1 MSSISQQNK
10 ASTSAEADIKW
21 YSLTAADVA
30 DRLQVDPAKGL
41 SAAEVQQRLQKYGSN
56 VLEEAK
62 PEPAWK
68 RFFKQYKEYMQIV
81 LIVAAVVSLLIGQYT
96 TFVLLVLLTLF
107 NAWLGY
113 HQEGKAA
120 ASAAALSKTMKSVTK
135 VRRDGVAQEVSAD
148 QVVPGDIVLV
158 DAGDRVPADGRVIIA
173 ATLSI
178 EEGALTGESAA
189 VEKNTDAIIKPDVA
203 LGDRTNMAFMNTNV
217 TRGHGEILVTKT
229 GMGTEVGHIANMLSA
244 EKTEKSPLTKQIDQ
258 LTIFIIIMALIA
270 FVMIIVT
277 GLAQGQSF
285 SVLFNIG
292 VALAIGAIPDA
303 LPAVVTT
310 ILSMGTVAMAKKNAI
325 MKSLPAVET
334 LGSTS
339 AINSDKTG
347 TLTMNQMTVSEF
359 STAAHRYTVSGQG
372 YSFEGQV
379 QRTTGEAE
387 TNLDYVMFPCALCN
401 NSDIQDGA
409 VVGDPTE
416 GALYVLAQ
424 KGGVDVKAFR
434 QNYPRIT
441 SVPFDSEYKFM
452 ATFHN
457 IKDASGKPVVRAYVK
472 GAPDVIVGRSTSGR
486 MPDEKSQP
494 LTDELRQKIMT
505 ENARMAG
512 QGLRVLAF
520 AQREFDP
527 ATFDPNADPMP
538 LMQELELCALIAE
551 VDPPRSEAKKAIAA
565 AHEAGIQVR
574 MITGDFA
581 VTAAAIAKEL
591 GIGGRAVTGAEFMGL
606 SDEEAAKQV
615 GEIGVIARVAPE
627 HKVRLVKVLQG
638 MGNIVAMTGDG
649 VNDAPAIKAADIGVA
664 MGITGT
670 DVTKES
676 AKMILADDNF
686 ATIVTA
692 VDEGRI
698 IYDNLQKF
706 LRLQI
711 ANLFMFILAFL
722 GSAVFAIAGTAFLS
736 LSRSCGSIS
745 PS

>member
-1 MSSISQQNK
+1 MSSKSQPNK
-10 ASTSAEADIKW
+10 ASGSAEADIKW
-21 YSLTAADVA
+21 YGLTSAEAT

-56 VLEEAK
+56 VLEAAK
-62 PEPAWK
+62 PEPGWK

-81 LIVAAVVSLLIGQYT
+81 LLVAAVVSLLIGEYR
-96 TFVLLVLLTLF
+96 TFVLLILLTLL

-120 ASAAALSKTMKSVTK
+120 ASAAALSKTMKTVTK
-135 VRRDGVAQEVSAD
+135 VRRDGVTQEVNAE
-148 QVVPGDIVLV
+148 QVVPGDIVIV
-158 DAGDRVPADGRVIIA
+158 DAGDRIPADGRVILA

-189 VEKNTDAIIKPDVA
+189 VEKETDAISKPDVA
-203 LGDRTNMAFMNTNV
+203 LGDRNNMAFMNTSV
-217 TRGHGEILVTKT
+217 TRGHGEILVTTT
-229 GMGTEVGHIANMLSA
+229 GMGSEVGHIADMLSA

-285 SVLFNIG
+285 SALFNIG

-310 ILSMGTVAMAKKNAI
+310 ILSMGTIAMAKKNAI

-359 STAAHRYTVSGQG
+359 STAAHRYTVGGQG
-372 YSFEGQV
+372 YSFDGQV
-379 QRTTGEAE
+379 QRTTGDSEN
-387 TNLDYVMFPCALCN
+387 NLDYVMFPCALCN
-401 NSDIQDGA
+401 DSDIQDGA

-424 KGGVDVKAFR
+424 KGGLDVKAFR
-434 QNYPRIT
+434 QNHPRIT
-441 SVPFDSEYKFM
+441 SVPFDSDYKFM

-457 IKDASGKPVVRAYVK
+457 MTDSSGKPVVRAYIK
-472 GAPDVIVGRSTSGR
+472 GAPDVILGRSTSGR

-494 LTDELRQKIMT
+494 LTDELRQKIMA
-505 ENARMAG
+505 ENVRMAG

-527 ATFDPNADPMP
+527 ATFDPKADPMP

-565 AHEAGIQVR
+565 AHGAGIQVR
-574 MITGDFA
+574 MITGDYA

-591 GIGGRAVTGAEFMGL
+591 GIVGA
-606 SDEEAAKQV
+606 S
-615 GEIGVIARVAPE
+615 
-627 HKVRLVKVLQG
+627 
-638 MGNIVAMTGDG
+638 GDRR
-649 VNDAPAIKAADIGVA
+649 
-664 MGITGT
+664 
-670 DVTKES
+670 
-676 AKMILADDNF
+676 
-686 ATIVTA
+686 
-692 VDEGRI
+692 RI
-698 IYDNLQKF
+698 H
-706 LRLQI
+706 
-711 ANLFMFILAFL
+711 
-722 GSAVFAIAGTAFLS
+722 G
-736 LSRSCGSIS
+736 C
-745 PS
+745 